1 MSKLKELPF
10 TTLQFYATAPYE
22 CSYLAHHQARSQV
35 ATPTHLINADLYSEL
50 VASGFRRSGL
60 FTYRPYCDGCK
71 ACMAC
76 RVEVQNFQAKRYQQR
91 AFKKHQG
98 LQAKIGHLEY
108 FQEHYDL
115 YMNYQHDRHLGGGM
129 DGDDQDQY
137 KQFLLQSKVNSR
149 LIEFRDGP
157 NDESPGKLRIVS
169 IIDVIQDGLSSVYTF
184 FDTSNPHNSYGT
196 YAILWQIEQAKKLQL
211 PYLYLGYHIQ
221 DSPKMSYK
229 AQFEPLELLV
239 DDHWQK
245 NFLSKERLTE

>member
-1 MSKLKELPF
+1 
-10 TTLQFYATAPYE
+10 
-22 CSYLAHHQARSQV
+22 
-35 ATPTHLINADLYSEL
+35 
-50 VASGFRRSGL
+50 
-60 FTYRPYCDGCK
+60 
-71 ACMAC
+71 
-76 RVEVQNFQAKRYQQR
+76 
-91 AFKKHQG
+91 
-98 LQAKIGHLEY
+98 
-108 FQEHYDL
+108 
-115 YMNYQHDRHLGGGM
+115 MNYQHDRHLGGGM

-157 NDESPGKLRIVS
+157 TDDSPGKLRIVS

-211 PYLYLGYHIQ
+211 PYLYLGYYIQ

>member
-35 ATPTHLINADLYSEL
+35 ATPTHLIHADVYGEL

-60 FTYRPYCDGCK
+60 YTYRPYCDGCK
-71 ACMAC
+71 ACIAC
-76 RVEVQNFQAKRYQQR
+76 RVDIERFKPKRYQQR
-91 AFKKHQG
+91 AFKKHQN
-98 LQAKIGHLEY
+98 LEVKIGHLEF

-115 YMNYQHDRHLGGGM
+115 YMSYQHDRHLHGGM

-157 NDESPGKLRIVS
+157 DGEEPGKLRIVS
-169 IIDVIQDGLSSVYTF
+169 IIDVVQSGLSSVYTF
-184 FDTSNPHNSYGT
+184 FDTSNESASYGT
-196 YAILWQIEQAKKLQL
+196 FAIMWQIEQTRKLQL
-211 PYLYLGYHIQ
+211 PYLYLGYYIKE
-221 DSPKMSYK
+221 SPKMSYK
-229 AQFEPLELLV
+229 AQFEPLEILV
-239 DDHWQK
+239 DDVWQ
-245 NFLSKERLTE
+245 RH

>member
-35 ATPTHLINADLYSEL
+35 ATPTHLIHADVYGEL

-60 FTYRPYCDGCK
+60 YTYRPYCDGCK
-71 ACMAC
+71 ACIAC
-76 RVEVQNFQAKRYQQR
+76 RVDIERFKPKRYQQR
-91 AFKKHQG
+91 AFKKHQD
-98 LQAKIGHLEY
+98 LEVKIGHLEF

-115 YMNYQHDRHLGGGM
+115 YMSYQHDRHLHGGM

-157 NDESPGKLRIVS
+157 DGEKPGKLRIVS
-169 IIDVIQDGLSSVYTF
+169 IIDVVQSGLSSVYTF
-184 FDTSNPHNSYGT
+184 FDTSHQSASYGT
-196 YAILWQIEQAKKLQL
+196 FAIMWQIEQTRKLQL
-211 PYLYLGYHIQ
+211 PYLYLGYYIKE
-221 DSPKMSYK
+221 SPKMSYK
-229 AQFEPLELLV
+229 AQFEPLEVLV
-239 DDHWQK
+239 DDVWQ
-245 NFLSKERLTE
+245 RH

>member
-35 ATPTHLINADLYSEL
+35 ATPTHLIHADVYGEL

-60 FTYRPYCDGCK
+60 YTYRPYCDGCK
-71 ACMAC
+71 ACIAC
-76 RVEVQNFQAKRYQQR
+76 RVDIERFKPKRYQQR
-91 AFKKHQG
+91 AFKKHQN
-98 LQAKIGHLEY
+98 LEVKIGHLEF

-115 YMNYQHDRHLGGGM
+115 YMSYQHDRHLHGGM

-157 NDESPGKLRIVS
+157 DGEEPGKLRIVS
-169 IIDVIQDGLSSVYTF
+169 IIDVVQSGLSSVYTF
-184 FDTSNPHNSYGT
+184 FDTSYGT
-196 YAILWQIEQAKKLQL
+196 FAIMWQIEQTRKLQL
-211 PYLYLGYHIQ
+211 PYLYLGYYIKE
-221 DSPKMSYK
+221 SPKMSYK
-229 AQFEPLELLV
+229 AQFEPLEILV
-239 DDHWQK
+239 DDVWQRHK
-245 NFLSKERLTE
+245 

>member
-91 AFKKHQG
+91 AFKKQ
-98 LQAKIGHLEY
+98 
-108 FQEHYDL
+108 
-115 YMNYQHDRHLGGGM
+115 
-129 DGDDQDQY
+129 
-137 KQFLLQSKVNSR
+137 
-149 LIEFRDGP
+149 
-157 NDESPGKLRIVS
+157 
-169 IIDVIQDGLSSVYTF
+169 
-184 FDTSNPHNSYGT
+184 
-196 YAILWQIEQAKKLQL
+196 
-211 PYLYLGYHIQ
+211 
-221 DSPKMSYK
+221 
-229 AQFEPLELLV
+229 
-239 DDHWQK
+239 
-245 NFLSKERLTE
+245 

>member
-35 ATPTHLINADLYSEL
+35 ATPTHLIHADVYGEL

-60 FTYRPYCDGCK
+60 YTYRPYCDGCK
-71 ACMAC
+71 ACIAC
-76 RVEVQNFQAKRYQQR
+76 RVDIERFKPKRYQQR
-91 AFKKHQG
+91 AFKKHQD
-98 LQAKIGHLEY
+98 LEVKVGHLEF

-115 YMNYQHDRHLGGGM
+115 YMSYQHDRHLHGGM

-157 NDESPGKLRIVS
+157 DGEKPGKLRIVS
-169 IIDVIQDGLSSVYTF
+169 IIDVVQSGLSSVYTF
-184 FDTSNPHNSYGT
+184 FDTSHQSASYGT
-196 YAILWQIEQAKKLQL
+196 FAIMWQIEQTRKLQL
-211 PYLYLGYHIQ
+211 PYLYLGYYIKE
-221 DSPKMSYK
+221 SPKMSYK
-229 AQFEPLELLV
+229 AQFEPLEVLV
-239 DDHWQK
+239 DDVWQ
-245 NFLSKERLTE
+245 RH

>member
-35 ATPTHLINADLYSEL
+35 ATPTHLIHADVYGEL

-60 FTYRPYCDGCK
+60 YTYRPYCDGCK
-71 ACMAC
+71 ACIAC
-76 RVEVQNFQAKRYQQR
+76 RVDIERFKPKRFQQR
-91 AFKKHQG
+91 AFKKHQD
-98 LQAKIGHLEY
+98 LEVKIGHLEF

-115 YMNYQHDRHLGGGM
+115 YMSYQHDRHLHGGM

-157 NDESPGKLRIVS
+157 HGEEPGKLRIVS
-169 IIDVIQDGLSSVYTF
+169 IIDVVQSGLSSVYTF
-184 FDTSNPHNSYGT
+184 FDTSHQSASYGT
-196 YAILWQIEQAKKLQL
+196 YAIMWQIEQTRKLQL
-211 PYLYLGYHIQ
+211 PYLYLGYYIKE
-221 DSPKMSYK
+221 SPKMSYK
-229 AQFEPLELLV
+229 AQFEPLEVLV
-239 DDHWQK
+239 DDVWQRH
-245 NFLSKERLTE
+245 L

>member
-35 ATPTHLINADLYSEL
+35 ATPTHLIHADVYGEL

-60 FTYRPYCDGCK
+60 YTYRPYCDGCK
-71 ACMAC
+71 ACIAC
-76 RVEVQNFQAKRYQQR
+76 RVDIERFKPKRYQQR
-91 AFKKHQG
+91 AFKKHQN
-98 LQAKIGHLEY
+98 LEIKIGHLEF

-115 YMNYQHDRHLGGGM
+115 YMSYQHDRHLHGGM

-157 NDESPGKLRIVS
+157 HGEEPGKLRIVS
-169 IIDVIQDGLSSVYTF
+169 IIDVVQSGLSSVYTF
-184 FDTSNPHNSYGT
+184 FDTSNQNASYGT
-196 YAILWQIEQAKKLQL
+196 FTIMWQIEQTRKLHL
-211 PYLYLGYHIQ
+211 PYLYLGYYIKE
-221 DSPKMSYK
+221 SPKMSYK
-229 AQFEPLELLV
+229 AQFEPLEVLV
-239 DDHWQK
+239 DDVWQ
-245 NFLSKERLTE
+245 RH